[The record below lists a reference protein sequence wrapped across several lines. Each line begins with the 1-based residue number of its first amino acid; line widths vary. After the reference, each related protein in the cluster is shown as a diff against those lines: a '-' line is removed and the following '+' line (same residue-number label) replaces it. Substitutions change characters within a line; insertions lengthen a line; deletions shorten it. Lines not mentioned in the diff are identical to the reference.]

1 MEYAPS
7 IYDVFASQ
15 IPIAVQS
22 LIAALGIVLLLSFLI
37 RRDIERSDD
46 IIPDGRVTLRSF
58 VEFLFEGIANLA
70 RDVIGEQ
77 WMKYMPLIG
86 TLGFFILV
94 SNVMGL
100 MPGLGGPT
108 SELNTNLAWALIAVF
123 AAEAVCI
130 REHGFKGW
138 LQHFVA
144 GPVWIWPVH

>member
-1 MEYAPS
+1 MEHAPS

-77 WMKYMPLIG
+77 WMKYMPLVG

-108 SELNTNLAWALIAVF
+108 SELNTISSNSWTI
-123 AAEAVCI
+123 
-130 REHGFKGW
+130 
-138 LQHFVA
+138 
-144 GPVWIWPVH
+144 